1 MTPDFLISADGV
13 RLTERLQNYCTEI
26 TVIDEAGTESDHIT
40 LTLTDSQGQLPLPR
54 QGAELTIALGYQETG
69 LMPMGIYA
77 VDGITLESPPRTITV
92 TAHAANLNTAFK
104 SQKTRS
110 WEAQPL
116 EKVITTIANENG
128 YHAKIATQLK
138 SIDLPHLD
146 QTAESDLH
154 FLTRLASQYGAI
166 AKPSNGY
173 LIFALKS
180 TAQSISGLNLPTV
193 LIKPEDTQNWRLT
206 LTQRDAQGSITAGYH
221 DIEHGQWIESQA
233 GNDTP
238 NHDLRQTFADANT
251 AHHVAQSVLK
261 NRTQST
267 ATLNLTL
274 IGNEKL
280 RAETP
285 IELKGFLLPP
295 NLPTRWVASR
305 VEHRLSPSEGFI
317 TRLTAQANSVNHQQ
331 RNNRMTP

>member
-1 MTPDFLISADGV
+1 MTPDFIISADGV

-26 TVIDEAGTESDHIT
+26 SIVDEAGTESDHVT
-40 LTLTDSQGQLPLPR
+40 LTLTDAQGQLPLPR
-54 QGAELTIALGYQETG
+54 QGAELRIALGYQETG

-77 VDGITLESPPRTITV
+77 VDGITLESPPRTMTV
-92 TAHAANLNTAFK
+92 SAHAANLNTAFK

-110 WEAQPL
+110 WETQPL
-116 EKVITTIANENG
+116 EQLITAIANENG
-128 YHAKIATQLK
+128 YHAKVATALK
-138 SIDLPHLD
+138 SIQLPHLD

-154 FLTRLASQYGAI
+154 FLTRLASTYGAI

-180 TAQSISGLNLPTV
+180 AAQSISGIHLP
-193 LIKPEDTQNWRLT
+193 LIALTPEDTQNWRLT
-206 LTQRDAQGSITAGYH
+206 LTQRDAQGSITAGYV
-221 DIEHGQWIESQA
+221 DLERAQWIESQA
-233 GNDTP
+233 GKETP
-238 NHDLRQTFADANT
+238 NHELRQTFADVNT
-251 AHHVAQSVLK
+251 ANHAAQSVLK

-285 IELKGFLLPP
+285 IELKGFSLPP
-295 NLPTRWVASR
+295 HLPTRWIASR
-305 VEHRLSPSEGFI
+305 VEHQLNPSEGFI
-317 TRLTAQANSVNHQQ
+317 TRLRAQPNPSRAKEE
-331 RNNRMTP
+331 